1 MATKFRYQNP
11 VIGDTVRL
19 GFDVYNS
26 NLLTDPT
33 AIQKVEIYFLD
44 PTARQE
50 SNPDGR
56 VLFAEIA
63 ANSVVRDSEGRYY
76 VDVALTPPQYITG
89 NFLDVWHVQ
98 FRLDEPVGEV
108 EQSFG
113 VYPDLWITSPIPI
126 VYDFQFR
133 FTPSRLRQ
141 GEKKFIQCEI
151 MPQVPR
157 QSDLVRYYTNLAI
170 AADISVSIA
179 FNCGECIPA
188 EADLRIIVDNEP
200 MEYKEKGVAFYK
212 LDTSEMDCGI
222 YDIWASLQFGDN
234 VYISEKQQ
242 IQIYS

>member
-1 MATKFRYQNP
+1 MGIKFRYQNP
-11 VIGDTVRL
+11 VINDTIRL

-33 AIQKVEIYFLD
+33 SIEKVDIYFLD

-56 VLFAEIA
+56 VLFTTIA
-63 ANSVVRDSEGRYY
+63 PSNVIRDAEGRYH
-76 VDVALTPPQYITG
+76 VDVPLTPPQFVIG
-89 NFLDVWHVQ
+89 NFLDIWHVQ
-98 FRLDEPVGEV
+98 FRSDEPVGEV

-133 FTPSRLRQ
+133 FTPSRLRL

-157 QSDLVRYYTNLAI
+157 QSDLVRYYHNLAI
-170 AADISVSIA
+170 AADIYVSIA
-179 FNCGECIPA
+179 LNCGECVP
-188 EADLRIIVDNEP
+188 EEEDLRLIIDEAP
-200 MEYKEKGVAFYK
+200 MEYKEKGVAYYK
-212 LDTSEMDCGI
+212 IDTSEMECGI
-222 YDIWASLQFGDN
+222 YDIWAKMTFGDN
-234 VYISEKQQ
+234 VYVSEIQQ